1 MSSQESMDLPG
12 PAEADWATLDDID
25 AATATFPARAR
36 MNDETIVVFKTTNGF
51 RGTSR
56 SCPHMFAT
64 MMQAELTANDTM
76 VRCPLHV
83 FTFRLSDGKGVN
95 CAGFRIS
102 VYEIRQD
109 GQQLLGRLV
118 PPVAP
123 SR

>member
-1 MSSQESMDLPG
+1 VSSQDTGSSSTGL
-12 PAEADWATLDDID
+12 ADWTALDGID
-25 AATATFPARAR
+25 AETTAFPARAR
-36 MNDETIVVFKTTNGF
+36 LNDETIVVFKTKTGL

-56 SCPHMFAT
+56 SCPHMLAT

-102 VYEIRQD
+102 VYEIREVGPQFVA
-109 GQQLLGRLV
+109 RLV
-118 PPVAP
+118 APIAP